1 MAAGQFSW
9 DWPIIIEEYVFG
21 LAAGLAILGVLL
33 SLRNYQRFSSLI
45 RPLITGSALL
55 AVIGM
60 VTLVVELG
68 RPERAANAI
77 INLLI
82 LGTSVMSRTVPVL
95 TVFTAAAVIAAI
107 FWIKPAAVVKVRRFF
122 EIILLLSAFPAGLQA
137 GILLMAAS
145 KRLLWQTPVLPYLYL
160 LTGILAA
167 IGVLGLMIIRNT
179 KFYEEFTDLLIDL
192 NTYTVVLL
200 IVSGFATIA
209 HLVLVESPA
218 AVLNLLTNPFPLAA
232 PTFYIGYLI
241 VGLGLPATHSY
252 IAFSAKTPLS
262 RNILLRLFISLIVGA
277 LALRISILYAGQ
289 LF

>member
-33 SLRNYQRFSSLI
+33 SLRNYQRFASLI
-45 RPLITGSALL
+45 RPLITGSTLL
-55 AVIGM
+55 AIIGM

-77 INLLI
+77 INLLV

-95 TVFTAAAVIAAI
+95 VVFTAAAVIATI
-107 FWIKPAAVVKVRRFF
+107 FWIKPTSLVRVRRFF
-122 EIILLLSAFPAGLQA
+122 EIVLLLSAFPAGLQA

-160 LTGILAA
+160 FTGILAA

-179 KFYEEFTDLLIDL
+179 RLYEEFTDLLIDL
-192 NTYTVVLL
+192 NTYTVILL
-200 IVSGFATIA
+200 VVSGFATIA